1 MTNVI
6 IRAATEG
13 TVVDLASNKKRSYV
27 MCDWFQVGLQ
37 FRSAISESSV
47 TLYQLLKPAKV

>member
-27 MCDWFQVGLQ
+27 VCD
-37 FRSAISESSV
+37 
-47 TLYQLLKPAKV
+47 

>member
-1 MTNVI
+1 MTNAI
-6 IRAATEG
+6 IREATAG
-13 TVVDLASNKKRSYV
+13 TVVDLASNKNRSDA

-47 TLYQLLKPAKV
+47 TLYQLLKTTKV